1 MNVQDVINAALEQAR
16 GSSSSVTIAEQRDVG
31 ACQSE
36 DVTKLAAALNFIG
49 THLEDDE
56 TKVAASKD
64 YAHHALGASVAA
76 GALSGAL
83 GARKAKKIYREHGI
97 DPRDIEGLGGTLG
110 GAARGAVG
118 GGLSGLVGGVGG
130 AALGDE
136 AGSGFTPGVAVGGA
150 LGAVRQYRHHT
161 RGARRQI
168 RTYANIKRR
177 EAEREK
183 TSSVDDVLLRAAE
196 FGKASLMS
204 KLAEDRINPAQIS
217 AGPAEPFSGEVM
229 PSSSP
234 VFGGA
239 MSNEQ
244 LIAMKAQKVRDRIN
258 SDMHKY
264 VSNVGDGYELNGY
277 LSTFNK

>member
-56 TKVAASKD
+56 TKVAAPKD
-64 YAHHALGASVAA
+64 YSDHAFGASVAA

-97 DPRDIEGLGGTLG
+97 DPRDVEGLSGMLG

-118 GGLSGLVGGVGG
+118 GGLSGLVGGMGG
-130 AALGDE
+130 SSLGDE
-136 AGSGFTPGVAVGGA
+136 AGVTPGIAVGGA
-150 LGAVRQYRHHT
+150 LSAVRQYRHHT
-161 RGARRQI
+161 QGARRLI
-168 RTYANIKRR
+168 RTHANIKRR

>member
-56 TKVAASKD
+56 TKVAAPKD
-64 YAHHALGASVAA
+64 YSDHAFGASVAA

-97 DPRDIEGLGGTLG
+97 DPRDVEGLSGMLG

-118 GGLSGLVGGVGG
+118 GGLSGLVGGMGG
-130 AALGDE
+130 SSLGDE
-136 AGSGFTPGVAVGGA
+136 AGVTPGVAVGGA
-150 LGAVRQYRHHT
+150 LSAVRQYRHHT
-161 RGARRQI
+161 QGARRLI
-168 RTYANIKRR
+168 RTHANIKRR